1 MIKDFAL
8 PDLGEGLTESELV
21 EWHVAVGD
29 TVKLNQIIADVETA
43 KALVELPA
51 PWSGVIS
58 RLYVKPGVTINVGER
73 IVAFEVEGDP
83 GDGARLDGPGAATD
97 SSGESAAAV
106 PDVPEP
112 NLVGYGARADSAGRP
127 ARRVRPGLATRQ
139 EPDAVVAATAPAR
152 TSTRAS
158 APAQASAPVQ
168 ASAQDTAQA
177 PAQASTQA
185 PAQATTQASA
195 RATAQTADEG
205 ATSTATLERPR
216 ATPPVRKLA
225 RELGVD
231 LAEVPATGDRG
242 LVTRHDVEQF
252 SAGGRTPAGTEVPE
266 TRLVQGAR
274 ERETRIPI
282 RGVRKHTA
290 EAMVQSAFTAPHAT
304 VFLTVDVTETMALL
318 ERLKSDRA
326 LYGVRMTFLAVVAK
340 AMCIAAMRTPSI
352 NSRWDAEANEIVEF
366 GYVNLGIAAA
376 TPRGLLVPTIPD
388 ADRLTLVDLARAL
401 TDLVAI
407 AREGRTPPERL
418 TGGTISVSNVGVFG
432 VDTGTPILN
441 PGEAAIL
448 ALGAVRRQPWEHDGG
463 IALRDVVTLSVSFDH
478 RLVDGEQGSR
488 FITDVGRILRDPGS
502 VLTMV

>member
-1 MIKDFAL
+1 MPRWL
-8 PDLGEGLTESELV
+8 
-21 EWHVAVGD
+21 
-29 TVKLNQIIADVETA
+29 
-43 KALVELPA
+43 
-51 PWSGVIS
+51 
-58 RLYVKPGVTINVGER
+58 RLLR
-73 IVAFEVEGDP
+73 
-83 GDGARLDGPGAATD
+83 R
-97 SSGESAAAV
+97 
-106 PDVPEP
+106 
-112 NLVGYGARADSAGRP
+112 GRP
-127 ARRVRPGLATRQ
+127 RRLSRFGAG
-139 EPDAVVAATAPAR
+139 
-152 TSTRAS
+152 
-158 APAQASAPVQ
+158 PAQ
-168 ASAQDTAQA
+168 AQA
-177 PAQASTQA
+177 PAPVTRA
-185 PAQATTQASA
+185 
-195 RATAQTADEG
+195 ATASPAAPPVVGAAAGADAGG
-205 ATSTATLERPR
+205 ASTATLERPR

-252 SAGGRTPAGTEVPE
+252 SAGGRTHAVTEVPE
-266 TRLVQGAR
+266 TRLPQGAR

-326 LYGVRMTFLAVVAK
+326 FEGVRMTFLAVVAK

-401 TDLVAI
+401 TDLVAV

-432 VDTGTPILN
+432 VDAGTPILN
-441 PGEAAIL
+441 PGEAGIL

-488 FITDVGRILRDPGS
+488 FIADVGRDPARPGFRADDGLRPRRSFSAPGS
-502 VLTMV
+502 ARGSQRTGALSPAQAMASSTGRAVAASMPPPWVRALCGVELMSPNVACTRTRSTVASSDGWRRPSTAVHCSM

>member
-1 MIKDFAL
+1 MIKDFSL

-58 RLYVKPGVTINVGER
+58 RLYVEPGVTVNVGER
-73 IVAFEVEGDP
+73 IVAFEVEGEPD
-83 GDGARLDGPGAATD
+83 DGARPNGPGAATD
-97 SSGESAAAV
+97 SSGESAAAA

-112 NLVGYGARADSAGRP
+112 NLVGYGARADAAGRP
-127 ARRVRPGLATRQ
+127 ARRVRPGLEPAPVGTPPTAPAGIRAPASTPAPVTPAAPATATGTA
-139 EPDAVVAATAPAR
+139 PAPAAATA
-152 TSTRAS
+152 
-158 APAQASAPVQ
+158 
-168 ASAQDTAQA
+168 
-177 PAQASTQA
+177 
-185 PAQATTQASA
+185 TT
-195 RATAQTADEG
+195 
-205 ATSTATLERPR
+205 TLERPR

-231 LAEVPATGDRG
+231 LAAVPATGDRG
-242 LVTRHDVEQF
+242 LVTRHDVEEF
-252 SAGGRTPAGTEVPE
+252 SAGAKTASESPAAPAGTPTQDSGLQRRV
-266 TRLVQGAR
+266 R

-304 VFLTVDVTETMALL
+304 VFLTVDVTETVSML
-318 ERLKSDRA
+318 ERMKSDRA
-326 LYGVRMTFLAVVAK
+326 FEGVRMTFLAVVAK
-340 AMCIAAMRTPSI
+340 AMCIAAARTPSI
-352 NSRWDAEANEIVEF
+352 NSRWDADANEIVEY

-388 ADRLTLVDLARAL
+388 ADQLTLVELARAL
-401 TDLVAI
+401 TELVSV

-432 VDTGTPILN
+432 VDAGTPILN
-441 PGEAAIL
+441 PGEAGIL
-448 ALGAVRRQPWEHDGG
+448 ALGAVRRQPWEHHGE

-488 FITDVGRILRDPGS
+488 FIADVGRILSEPGS

>member
-1 MIKDFAL
+1 VGVIKDFAL

-29 TVKLNQIIADVETA
+29 TVQLNQIIADVETA

-58 RLYVKPGVTINVGER
+58 RLYVEPGVTVNVGER

-83 GDGARLDGPGAATD
+83 GDGVRLDD
-97 SSGESAAAV
+97 SNTVAPE
-106 PDVPEP
+106 PDAPEP
-112 NLVGYGARADSAGRP
+112 NLVGYGARADSAARP
-127 ARRVRPGLATRQ
+127 ARRVRPGLATAEQVPGVTPGSTSSEQQREDQKRQ
-139 EPDAVVAATAPAR
+139 PAA
-152 TSTRAS
+152 
-158 APAQASAPVQ
+158 
-168 ASAQDTAQA
+168 
-177 PAQASTQA
+177 
-185 PAQATTQASA
+185 
-195 RATAQTADEG
+195 
-205 ATSTATLERPR
+205 TATLERPR

-231 LAEVPATGDRG
+231 LSEVPATGDRG
-242 LVTRHDVEQF
+242 LVTRHDVELF
-252 SAGGRTPAGTEVPE
+252 SAGVTAPVAEPEPASRLPRT
-266 TRLVQGAR
+266 AR
-274 ERETRIPI
+274 EREARIPI

-304 VFLTVDVTETMALL
+304 VFLTVDVTETTSML
-318 ERLKSDRA
+318 ERMKTDRA
-326 LYGVRMTFLAVVAK
+326 FEGVRMTFLAVVAK
-340 AMCIAAMRTPSI
+340 AMCIAASRTPSI
-352 NSRWDAEANEIVEF
+352 NSRWDAQANEIVEF

-388 ADRLTLVDLARAL
+388 ADQLTLVELARAL
-401 TDLVAI
+401 TDLVAV

-418 TGGTISVSNVGVFG
+418 TGGTLSVSNVGVFG

-441 PGEAAIL
+441 PGEAGIL

-478 RLVDGEQGSR
+478 RLVDGEQASR
-488 FITDVGRILRDPGS
+488 FIADVGRILSEPGS
-502 VLTMV
+502 VLTMI